1 MKTVDK
7 YLAIIAIGI
16 IYTFFSFL
24 YEFHAEPEKK
34 RIPGTLVPS
43 FLVRALHGIV
53 SAYLSVYIFFFYKE
67 KKQAHH
73 YVFLVFAFLIVL
85 QWNIIKTCILQIL
98 EWKFYD
104 REDKPLTNT
113 EFLHFNITN
122 TQLLNSLLIFNFL
135 AVLYFIKVPLVVK
148 ILLTLSIIY
157 IFMLSQRKCE
167 VPELSWNQIKINM
180 RESFLETSAV
190 ENAKKIIM
198 GESSIE
204 TFI

>member
-7 YLAIIAIGI
+7 YLAIVAIGI

-73 YVFLVFAFLIVL
+73 YFFLVFAFLIVL

-104 REDKPLTNT
+104 RDKPLTNT
-113 EFLHFNITN
+113 EFLHENITN
-122 TQLLNSLLIFNFL
+122 KNMINALYMFNYL
-135 AVLYFIKVPLVVK
+135 GVLYFTKIPLIAK
-148 ILLTLSIIY
+148 IVLVFTIVYLFLI
-157 IFMLSQRKCE
+157 SQRKCE
-167 VPELSWNQIKINM
+167 VPELSWQQIKINM
-180 RESFLETSAV
+180 RESFLETSAI

>member
-1 MKTVDK
+1 MKTVDR

-53 SAYLSVYIFFFYKE
+53 SVYLSFYIFFFYKE

-73 YVFLVFAFLIVL
+73 YFFLVFAFLIVL
-85 QWNIIKTCILQIL
+85 QWNVIKTCILQII
-98 EWKFYD
+98 EWKFYK
-104 REDKPLTNT
+104 RDKPLTNT

-122 TQLLNSLLIFNFL
+122 KRILNSLFIFNFL
-135 AVLYFIKVPLVVK
+135 GVLYFAKVPLVAK
-148 ILLTLSIIY
+148 ILLLFTICYLFLI
-157 IFMLSQRKCE
+157 SQRKCE
-167 VPELSWNQIKINM
+167 VPELSWKQIKINM
-180 RESFLETSAV
+180 RESFLETSAI

>member
-1 MKTVDK
+1 MKTVNK

-43 FLVRALHGIV
+43 FLVRAIHGIV
-53 SAYLSVYIFFFYKE
+53 SVYLSFYIFFFYKE

-73 YVFLVFAFLIVL
+73 YFFLVFAFLIVL

-98 EWKFYD
+98 EWKFYK
-104 REDKPLTNT
+104 RDKPLTNT
-113 EFLHFNITN
+113 EFLHYNITN
-122 TQLLNSLLIFNFL
+122 KNMINALYVFNFL
-135 AVLYFIKVPLVVK
+135 GVLYFIKIPLVAK
-148 ILLTLSIIY
+148 IVLVFTIVYLFLI
-157 IFMLSQRKCE
+157 SQRKCE

-180 RESFLETSAV
+180 RESFLESSAI

>member
-1 MKTVDK
+1 MKTVDR
-7 YLAIIAIGI
+7 YLAIVAIGI
-16 IYTFFSFL
+16 VYTFFSFL

-43 FLVRALHGIV
+43 FLVRALHCTV
-53 SAYLSVYIFFFYKE
+53 TVYLSFYIFFFYKE

-73 YVFLVFAFLIVL
+73 YVFLVFSFLIVL
-85 QWNIIKTCILQIL
+85 HWNILKTCILQIL
-98 EWKFYD
+98 EWKFYK
-104 REDKPLTNT
+104 RDKPLTNT
-113 EFLHFNITN
+113 EFLHFNIAN
-122 TQLLNSLLIFNFL
+122 KRILNSMLIFNFL
-135 AVLYFIKVPLVVK
+135 GLLYFIKIPLVAK
-148 ILLTLSIIY
+148 IVLVFTICYLFLI
-157 IFMLSQRKCE
+157 SQHKCE

>member
-34 RIPGTLVPS
+34 RMPGTLVPS

-53 SAYLSVYIFFFYKE
+53 TVYLSFYIFFFYKE

-73 YVFLVFAFLIVL
+73 YVFLVFSFLIVL
-85 QWNIIKTCILQIL
+85 HWNILKTCILQIL

-122 TQLLNSLLIFNFL
+122 KRLLNSLWVFNFL
-135 AVLYFIKVPLVVK
+135 GVLYLAKVPLVVK
-148 ILLTLSIIY
+148 VLLIMAIFY
-157 IFMLSQRKCE
+157 IFMLSQHKCE
-167 VPELSWNQIKINM
+167 VPELSWKQIKINM
-180 RESFLETSAV
+180 RESFLETSAI

>member
-73 YVFLVFAFLIVL
+73 YFFLVFAFLIVL
-85 QWNIIKTCILQIL
+85 QWNIIKTCILQII
-98 EWKFYD
+98 EWKFYK
-104 REDKPLTNT
+104 RDKPLTNT
-113 EFLHFNITN
+113 EFLHFNIAN
-122 TQLLNSLLIFNFL
+122 TKLLNSMLIFNFVG
-135 AVLYFIKVPLVVK
+135 VLYFAKLPLFVK

-167 VPELSWNQIKINM
+167 VPELSWKQIKINM
-180 RESFLETSAV
+180 RESFLETSAI

>member
-7 YLAIIAIGI
+7 YLAIVAIGI

-98 EWKFYD
+98 EWKFYK
-104 REDKPLTNT
+104 RDKPLTNT
-113 EFLHFNITN
+113 EFLHFNIAN
-122 TQLLNSLLIFNFL
+122 TRILNSMLIFNFVG
-135 AVLYFIKVPLVVK
+135 VLYFAKLPLFVK

-167 VPELSWNQIKINM
+167 VPELSWKQIKINM

>member
-1 MKTVDK
+1 MKTVDR

-73 YVFLVFAFLIVL
+73 YFFLVFAFLIVL

-98 EWKFYD
+98 EWKFYK

-113 EFLHFNITN
+113 EFLHYNITN
-122 TQLLNSLLIFNFL
+122 KNMINALYVFNFL
-135 AVLYFIKVPLVVK
+135 GLLYFLKIPLVVK
-148 ILLTLSIIY
+148 ILLIMTIVYLFLI
-157 IFMLSQRKCE
+157 SQRKCE
-167 VPELSWNQIKINM
+167 VPELSWKQIKINM
-180 RESFLETSAV
+180 RESFLETSAI

-198 GESSIE
+198 GESTIE

>member
-7 YLAIIAIGI
+7 YLAIVAIGI

-53 SAYLSVYIFFFYKE
+53 SVYLSFYIFFFYKE

-85 QWNIIKTCILQIL
+85 QWNVIKTCILQIL

-122 TQLLNSLLIFNFL
+122 KRLLNGLFIFNFL
-135 AVLYFIKVPLVVK
+135 GVLYLIKIPLVVK
-148 ILLTLSIIY
+148 LLLIMTIVYLFLI
-157 IFMLSQRKCE
+157 SQRKSE
-167 VPELSWNQIKINM
+167 VPELSWKQIKINM
-180 RESFLETSAV
+180 RESFLETSAI
-190 ENAKKIIM
+190 ENAKKIIR

>member
-7 YLAIIAIGI
+7 YLAIVAIGI

-34 RIPGTLVPS
+34 RIPGTLLPS

-53 SAYLSVYIFFFYKE
+53 TAYLSVYIFFFYKE

-73 YVFLVFAFLIVL
+73 YFFLVFAFLIVL
-85 QWNIIKTCILQIL
+85 QWNIIKTCILQII
-98 EWKFYD
+98 EWKFYK
-104 REDKPLTNT
+104 RDKPLTNT
-113 EFLHFNITN
+113 EFLHYNITN
-122 TQLLNSLLIFNFL
+122 KNMINALYVFNFL
-135 AVLYFIKVPLVVK
+135 AVLYFIKIPLIAK
-148 ILLTLSIIY
+148 ILLLFTICYLFLI
-157 IFMLSQRKCE
+157 SQRKCE
-167 VPELSWNQIKINM
+167 VPELSWKQIKINM
-180 RESFLETSAV
+180 RESFLETSAI

>member
-16 IYTFFSFL
+16 VYTFFSFL

-73 YVFLVFAFLIVL
+73 YFFLVFAFLIVL

-98 EWKFYD
+98 EWKFYK
-104 REDKPLTNT
+104 REKPLTNT

-122 TQLLNSLLIFNFL
+122 TQLLHSLLLFNFVG
-135 AVLYFIKVPLVVK
+135 VLYLAKVPLVVK
-148 ILLTLSIIY
+148 VLLIIAIFY

-167 VPELSWNQIKINM
+167 VPELSWKQIKINM
-180 RESFLETSAV
+180 RESFLETSAI

-198 GESSIE
+198 GESTIE

>member
-1 MKTVDK
+1 MKTVDR

-16 IYTFFSFL
+16 IYTLFSFL

-53 SAYLSVYIFFFYKE
+53 SVYLSFYIFFFYKE

-73 YVFLVFAFLIVL
+73 YFFLVFAFLSVL

-104 REDKPLTNT
+104 REDKHRTNT

-122 TQLLNSLLIFNFL
+122 KRILNSLLIFNFL
-135 AVLYFIKVPLVVK
+135 AVLYFLKIPLVVK
-148 ILLTLSIIY
+148 ILLIMTIVYLFLI
-157 IFMLSQRKCE
+157 SQRKCE

-180 RESFLETSAV
+180 RESFLETSAI

>member
-85 QWNIIKTCILQIL
+85 QWNVIKTCILQII
-98 EWKFYD
+98 EWKFYK
-104 REDKPLTNT
+104 RDKPLTNT

-122 TQLLNSLLIFNFL
+122 KRILNSLLIFNFL
-135 AVLYFIKVPLVVK
+135 AVLYFTKIPLVVK

-157 IFMLSQRKCE
+157 LFLISQRKCE

-180 RESFLETSAV
+180 RESFLETSAI

-198 GESSIE
+198 GESTIE

>member
-7 YLAIIAIGI
+7 YLAIVAIGI

-53 SAYLSVYIFFFYKE
+53 SVYLSFYIFFFYKE

-73 YVFLVFAFLIVL
+73 YVFLVFTFLIVL
-85 QWNIIKTCILQIL
+85 QWNIIKTCILQLI
-98 EWKFYD
+98 EWKFYK
-104 REDKPLTNT
+104 RDKPLTNT

-122 TQLLNSLLIFNFL
+122 KRLLNSLWVFNFL
-135 AVLYFIKVPLVVK
+135 GVLYLAKLPLVVK
-148 ILLTLSIIY
+148 ILLIMAIFY

-167 VPELSWNQIKINM
+167 VPKLSWNQIKINM
-180 RESFLETSAV
+180 RESFLESSAI

>member
-1 MKTVDK
+1 MKTTVDK

-24 YEFHAEPEKK
+24 YEFNAEPEKK

-53 SAYLSVYIFFFYKE
+53 SVYLSFYIFFFYKE

-73 YVFLVFAFLIVL
+73 YFFLVFAFLIVL
-85 QWNIIKTCILQIL
+85 QWNIIKTCILQII

-104 REDKPLTNT
+104 REKPLTNT

-135 AVLYFIKVPLVVK
+135 GVLYLTKVPMVVK
-148 ILLTLSIIY
+148 ILLTFTIVYLFLI
-157 IFMLSQRKCE
+157 SQRKCE
-167 VPELSWNQIKINM
+167 VPELSWKQIKENM
-180 RESFLETSAV
+180 RESFLETSAIG
-190 ENAKKIIM
+190 NAKKIIM

>member
-16 IYTFFSFL
+16 IYTLFSFL

-73 YVFLVFAFLIVL
+73 YFFLVFAFLIVL
-85 QWNIIKTCILQIL
+85 QWNVIKTCILQII
-98 EWKFYD
+98 EWKFYK
-104 REDKPLTNT
+104 RDKPLTNT

-122 TQLLNSLLIFNFL
+122 TQLLNSLLLFNFVG
-135 AVLYFIKVPLVVK
+135 VLYFTKIPLVVK

-157 IFMLSQRKCE
+157 LFLISQRKCE
-167 VPELSWNQIKINM
+167 VPELSWKQIKENM
-180 RESFLETSAV
+180 RESFLETSAI

>member
-7 YLAIIAIGI
+7 YLAIISIGI

-73 YVFLVFAFLIVL
+73 YFFLVFAFLIVL

-104 REDKPLTNT
+104 RDKPLTNT
-113 EFLHFNITN
+113 EFLHENITN
-122 TQLLNSLLIFNFL
+122 KNMINALYMFNYL
-135 AVLYFIKVPLVVK
+135 GVLYFTKIPLVAK
-148 ILLTLSIIY
+148 IVLVFTIVYLFLI
-157 IFMLSQRKCE
+157 SQRKCE
-167 VPELSWNQIKINM
+167 VPELSWQQIKINM
-180 RESFLETSAV
+180 RESFLETSAI

-198 GESSIE
+198 GENSIE

>member
-53 SAYLSVYIFFFYKE
+53 TVYLSFYIFFFYKE

-73 YVFLVFAFLIVL
+73 YFFLVFAFLIVL
-85 QWNIIKTCILQIL
+85 QWNIIKTCILQII

-122 TQLLNSLLIFNFL
+122 KRLLNSLWVFNFL
-135 AVLYFIKVPLVVK
+135 GVLYLAKVPLVVK
-148 ILLTLSIIY
+148 VLLIMAIFY
-157 IFMLSQRKCE
+157 IFMLSQHKCE
-167 VPELSWNQIKINM
+167 VPELSWKQIKINM
-180 RESFLETSAV
+180 RESFLETSAI

>member
-1 MKTVDK
+1 MKTVYK
-7 YLAIIAIGI
+7 YLAIVAIGI

-34 RIPGTLVPS
+34 RIPGTLLPS

-53 SAYLSVYIFFFYKE
+53 TVYLSFYIFFFYKE

-73 YVFLVFAFLIVL
+73 YFFLVFAFLIVL
-85 QWNIIKTCILQIL
+85 QWNIIKTCILQII

-104 REDKPLTNT
+104 RENKPLTNT
-113 EFLHFNITN
+113 EFLHFNIAN
-122 TQLLNSLLIFNFL
+122 KRILNSMLIFNFL
-135 AVLYFIKVPLVVK
+135 GVLYFAKLPLFVK
-148 ILLTLSIIY
+148 ILLIIAIFY
-157 IFMLSQRKCE
+157 IFMLSQHKCE
-167 VPELSWNQIKINM
+167 VPELSWKQIKINM

>member
-73 YVFLVFAFLIVL
+73 YFFLVFAFLIVL
-85 QWNIIKTCILQIL
+85 QWNILKTCILQIL

-122 TQLLNSLLIFNFL
+122 TQLLHSLLIFNFL
-135 AVLYFIKVPLVVK
+135 GVLYLTKVPMVVK
-148 ILLTLSIIY
+148 ILLTFTIVYLFLI
-157 IFMLSQRKCE
+157 SQRKCE
-167 VPELSWNQIKINM
+167 VPELSWKQIKENM
-180 RESFLETSAV
+180 RESFLETSAIG
-190 ENAKKIIM
+190 NAKKIIM

>member
-1 MKTVDK
+1 MKTVDR

-73 YVFLVFAFLIVL
+73 YFFLVFAFLIVL

-98 EWKFYD
+98 EWKFYK
-104 REDKPLTNT
+104 RDKPLTNT
-113 EFLHFNITN
+113 EFLHFNIAN
-122 TQLLNSLLIFNFL
+122 TRILNSMLIFNFVG
-135 AVLYFIKVPLVVK
+135 VLYFAKLPLFVK

-167 VPELSWNQIKINM
+167 VPELSWKQIKINM